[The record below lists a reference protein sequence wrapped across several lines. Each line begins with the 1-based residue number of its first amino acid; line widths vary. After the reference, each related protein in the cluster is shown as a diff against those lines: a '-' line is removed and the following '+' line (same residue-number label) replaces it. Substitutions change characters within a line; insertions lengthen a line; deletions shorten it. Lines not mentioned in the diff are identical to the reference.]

1 MDSFVVGSSI
11 KYCLGNKRSLTGAR
25 NSQVF
30 DWLYLVCS
38 ESVPVMGGQKGWV
51 YGTIREA
58 VGFQIL
64 IIGAR
69 EPDSEA
75 RIGAREQ
82 DSEAQV
88 RYINAL

>member
-1 MDSFVVGSSI
+1 MGGYI
-11 KYCLGNKRSLTGAR
+11 GNLPLADLTR
-25 NSQVF
+25 
-30 DWLYLVCS
+30 
-38 ESVPVMGGQKGWV
+38 GQKGWV

>member
-30 DWLYLVCS
+30 DWLDLVCS

-58 VGFQIL
+58 GRL
-64 IIGAR
+64 SLRNDKGSR
-69 EPDSEA
+69 SN
-75 RIGAREQ
+75 RNK
-82 DSEAQV
+82 S
-88 RYINAL
+88 